1 MIFGNYNIL
10 KEYKLGGMRPQIFLF
25 NREKTTLFCDDDA
38 TATGI
43 ICDDSWLLVADS
55 VNYNVEI
62 VEENRYL
69 FQSSLVVT
77 LSEHFQISNVKA
89 LQEILRKKW
98 IIGIEDKM
106 GGSYIIN
113 PEFNPQITYK
123 YEINDSNERNLLTIT
138 FTFNQNIPC
147 MRFMGVFS
155 PSNKFNGEICEY
167 GIGAVKSLKIGD
179 YDGYSLQ
186 IDGDKFYIK
195 DWNTFRDI
203 DWLKGSF
210 SYVDEYDGS
219 KFTQTVNISIPWES
233 YQYMLHYNLLEF
245 INNKY
250 VCVLYTSNENK
261 IFVGYPNVLIPSYT
275 ISTGENNEPNI
286 INISLKGVS
295 SSFPILMSDKLEIT
309 RLEKPQ
315 YTIIKGECIDK
326 VWGATLIGELDNEQ
340 NLTGN
345 YYALKGYEDKDYNI
359 VGTYDSI
366 YSTAYGIKLY
376 DDSTI
381 CDFFPCSDKIP
392 SLITFTATGETQYY
406 NLYSDCEFS
415 VQFNPEKCTAE
426 MYEGKIY
433 ITNLSEDDYYVTLYD
448 SEGFDYIIQCQYK
461 GENRTAQ
468 FVYEVDARSQDLDIT
483 TFFKYDDVSYIDSPI
498 EFYANRSRT
507 GFVYE
512 IPENEITTPRVFVI
526 KLTYIT
532 GQIEIIRIQQDQLYE
547 LIYTDGTK
555 QCIDNHLWEM
565 GKRLT
570 GYKVDEVDI
579 DNGYI
584 PIRVVKYDAEE
595 CWSNKG
601 YISSQTGTIC
611 VDNKVHQIIDY
622 HDSNGKYQLTK
633 LYPTDEGCNSTGTL
647 ERWEIAYDST
657 VCYKGVAYYK
667 ERRYVSVDGVN
678 WYPSDYIKRSDVIA
692 EDSNICDVV
701 DGDNTGGLP
710 LYRWVEYDQSEDYFC
725 LSPDHGDYNCLRSE
739 ASNMTICV
747 DGDLYKTY
755 SEFIDPLCTDEWSF
769 IGYQLGDLIESGSN
783 QCDGDDEDILPPP
796 STGGT
801 DNPDTGGT
809 ENPDTGSTDTGIT
822 EDVYTEEYKGQICG
836 SEIGSA
842 YLKNYIYDKY
852 YIYVNGEYLRTE
864 YRGGVYSSSCDNT
877 ATLSYEFT
885 GDSSEYKINDV
896 WQKYVGSSPLSV
908 KLGVFGITQL
918 TNCSD
923 MFYKSNITKLIELP
937 STSAV
942 TSMFG
947 MFTSCS
953 GLTSLDVSGFDTRRV
968 TDMQGMFYQCTNLK
982 SIDVSNFV
990 TSGVTSMASMF
1001 RGCKEITSLDLSNFN
1016 VSKVTS
1022 IFSIFANSS
1031 KLKTINLNG
1040 WDLAVA
1046 KQYSGMFV
1054 GCSALTEISLYGAS
1068 QRTIDI
1074 ITEQLSSAGLTNVTL
1089 KTDSNP
1095 DTGTTTSNTLSFEF
1109 TGTKLRYNLNGTSYT
1124 ATTSPYS
1131 VTLEELG
1138 INKLTS
1144 CHDAFSG
1151 QNITTLSAFPD
1162 TSNVTKMYSMF
1173 ANCTGLTS
1181 LDLSNFDTSNVT
1193 NMVAMFES
1201 CKNLKSLNISNFNTS
1216 NVTDM
1221 GLMFDGCSA
1230 LSSLDLSN
1238 FDTSNVTNMLGMFGD
1253 CSGLTSL
1260 DLSNFDTSSVN
1271 NMVAMFDDCKSL
1283 TSLDLSNFD
1292 TSNVNDMSGM
1302 FRRCSSLNT
1311 IYMKNCNATTISMIE
1326 SALTEAGIRDN
1337 VTIITGSTT
1346 STTSNVLSF
1355 EFTGDSAKY
1364 EIYPYI
1370 YTATESPFEITL
1382 SELGV
1387 DIWTNAHRLFCGDI
1401 ARNPIT
1407 RIISIPDTSN
1417 VTDMGQ
1423 MFLYCS
1429 GLTSLDLSN
1438 FDTSNVTDMS
1448 GMFWG
1453 CSGLITLDLSS
1464 FDTSNVTDMSSMFY
1478 QCSGLTSI
1486 DLSSFNTSNVTDM
1499 GWMFNN
1505 CKKLTSLDL
1514 SNFNTSNVT
1523 DMSYMFG
1530 SCNGLTSLDLSN
1542 FNTSNVTNM
1551 DRMFAYCSS
1560 LNTIYM
1566 RNCNTTTKTMIETA
1580 LTEAGYRDNVT
1591 IITE

>member
-1 MIFGNYNIL
+1 MIFGDYNIL
-10 KEYKLGGMRPQIFLF
+10 REYKLGGMRPQIFLF
-25 NREKTTLFCDDDA
+25 NREKTTLFCDDDS

-55 VNYNVEI
+55 VTYNVEI

-106 GGSYIIN
+106 DGSYIIN

-123 YEINDSNERNLLTIT
+123 YEINDSSEKNNLTIT

-147 MRFMGVFS
+147 MRFMGDFS

-167 GIGAVKSLKIGD
+167 GIGTVKSLKIGD
-179 YDGYSLQ
+179 YNGYSLQ

-203 DWLKGSF
+203 EWLKGSF
-210 SYVDEYDGS
+210 SYVDDYDGS

-245 INNKY
+245 VYNKY
-250 VCVLYTSNENK
+250 VCVIYTSNDNK

-275 ISTGENNEPNI
+275 ISTGENNDPNI

-315 YTIIKGECIDK
+315 YTIIKGECINK

-366 YSTAYGIKLY
+366 YTNQFDIKLY
-376 DDSTI
+376 DESTV

-415 VQFNPEKCTAE
+415 VQFNPEKCNAE

-448 SEGFDYIIQCQYK
+448 SEGFDYIIMCQYK

-512 IPENEITTPRVFVI
+512 IPENEVTSPRVFVI
-526 KLTYIT
+526 KLTYVT
-532 GQIEIIRIQQDQLYE
+532 GQIEIIRIIQNQLYE

-701 DGDNTGGLP
+701 DGEGDGLP
-710 LYRWVEYDQSEDYFC
+710 LYRWVEIDQSEDYFC

-769 IGYQLGDLIESGSN
+769 IGYQLGDLIESGSS

-801 DNPDTGGT
+801 TPDTGDT
-809 ENPDTGSTDTGIT
+809 PTPDTGSTDTGIT

-864 YRGGVYSSSCDNT
+864 YRGGVYSDSCDNT
-877 ATLSYEFT
+877 ATLSYEFS
-885 GDSSEYKINDV
+885 GEQSEYKINNE

-908 KLGVFGITQL
+908 KLGVFGVTQL

-990 TSGVTSMASMF
+990 TSGVTSMVSMF
-1001 RGCKEITSLDLSNFN
+1001 RECKELTSLDLSNFN
-1016 VSKVTS
+1016 VTKVTS
-1022 IFSIFANSS
+1022 IHSIFANSS

-1054 GCSALTEISLYGAS
+1054 GCTALTEISLYGAS

-1089 KTDSNP
+1089 KTDSKPESGGGTTPDTGDTPTP
-1095 DTGTTTSNTLSFEF
+1095 DTGTTTS
-1109 TGTKLRYNLNGTSYT
+1109 
-1124 ATTSPYS
+1124 
-1131 VTLEELG
+1131 
-1138 INKLTS
+1138 
-1144 CHDAFSG
+1144 
-1151 QNITTLSAFPD
+1151 
-1162 TSNVTKMYSMF
+1162 
-1173 ANCTGLTS
+1173 
-1181 LDLSNFDTSNVT
+1181 
-1193 NMVAMFES
+1193 
-1201 CKNLKSLNISNFNTS
+1201 
-1216 NVTDM
+1216 
-1221 GLMFDGCSA
+1221 
-1230 LSSLDLSN
+1230 
-1238 FDTSNVTNMLGMFGD
+1238 
-1253 CSGLTSL
+1253 
-1260 DLSNFDTSSVN
+1260 
-1271 NMVAMFDDCKSL
+1271 
-1283 TSLDLSNFD
+1283 
-1292 TSNVNDMSGM
+1292 
-1302 FRRCSSLNT
+1302 
-1311 IYMKNCNATTISMIE
+1311 
-1326 SALTEAGIRDN
+1326 
-1337 VTIITGSTT
+1337 
-1346 STTSNVLSF
+1346 TTSNTLSF

-1423 MFLYCS
+1423 MFLFCS
-1429 GLTSLDLSN
+1429 GLTSLDLSH
-1438 FDTSNVTDMS
+1438 FDTSNVTDMN
-1448 GMFWG
+1448 G
-1453 CSGLITLDLSS
+1453 
-1464 FDTSNVTDMSSMFY
+1464 MFY

-1505 CKKLTSLDL
+1505 CKKLTSLDI
-1514 SNFNTSNVT
+1514 SNFDTSNVT

-1530 SCNGLTSLDLSN
+1530 SCNGLTSLDLSGWN
-1542 FNTSNVTNM
+1542 LSNVTNM